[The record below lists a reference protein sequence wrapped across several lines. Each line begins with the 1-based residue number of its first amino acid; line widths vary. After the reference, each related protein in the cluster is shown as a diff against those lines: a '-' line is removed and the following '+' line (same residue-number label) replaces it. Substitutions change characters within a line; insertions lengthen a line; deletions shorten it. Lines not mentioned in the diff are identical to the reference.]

1 MSAAHTPGPWKY
13 SPPDDQ
19 VADLF
24 TPEYFFIEGPGAD
37 VHGHMTLADARLI
50 AAAPDLLAALQGL
63 LAVVK
68 IAEAGKD
75 GKPHQYLQSRS
86 GSMVFSADAVAASID
101 AIFKATGE
109 KA

>member
-1 MSAAHTPGPWKY
+1 MSGAHTPGPWKY

-19 VADLF
+19 VVDLF

-50 AAAPDLLAALQGL
+50 ASAPDLLA
-63 LAVVK
+63 VVK
-68 IAEAGKD
+68 ELEESAGYWGEYD
-75 GKPHQYLQSRS
+75 VPVGIVDRLR
-86 GSMVFSADAVAASID
+86 A
-101 AIFKATGE
+101 AIFKATGV

>member
-19 VADLF
+19 VVDLF

-50 AAAPDLLAALQGL
+50 AAAPDLLAACQSLLRDMRAVDSAGTYGLELQVSMDQ
-63 LAVVK
+63 AYK
-68 IAEAGKD
+68 AIA
-75 GKPHQYLQSRS
+75 
-86 GSMVFSADAVAASID
+86 
-101 AIFKATGE
+101 KATGS
-109 KA
+109 AA

>member
-1 MSAAHTPGPWKY
+1 MTAAHTPGPWKY

-19 VADLF
+19 VVDLF

-50 AAAPDLLAALQGL
+50 AAAPDLLEALHAMASSFHDVEYMDGVEGHKSIASNMARAA
-63 LAVVK
+63 
-68 IAEAGKD
+68 IT
-75 GKPHQYLQSRS
+75 
-86 GSMVFSADAVAASID
+86 
-101 AIFKATGE
+101 KATGE

>member
-19 VADLF
+19 VVDLF

-37 VHGHMTLADARLI
+37 VHGHMTLANARLI
-50 AAAPDLLAALQGL
+50 AAAPDLLAVVQELEES
-63 LAVVK
+63 AVYWGEYDVPVG
-68 IAEAGKD
+68 IVDRLRA
-75 GKPHQYLQSRS
+75 
-86 GSMVFSADAVAASID
+86 
-101 AIFKATGE
+101 AIFKATWV